1 MAGRYMYET
10 KTRRPKRQKERKKE
24 GKMKQRKIGKERTG
38 ETERKRRTKIYV
50 LNVMCF
56 SS

>member
-38 ETERKRRTKIYV
+38 ETERKRRTKICV